1 MAAGIASFVNG
12 VFEGKAWRDEQNDR
26 KRRQKLDDE
35 GLARDLEDRAR
46 RQKIVD
52 QELSWRQEDR
62 AYTKEDRELS
72 RADRARELS
81 ILDEDLRW
89 KREDRARQAEEFDRA
104 EAQRQQEEAARA
116 AEQAVLDETFG
127 GGSNAAAQP
136 RPVPADAFP
145 VGAGQGNTGYGART
159 ARPALSVMDQPA
171 AAPRPPTSVAAPAT
185 VPTAPARPA
194 EVAGS
199 TVFDKATGAPLMA
212 LPPRAD
218 APASPAPASTTAAP
232 GAAFAG
238 TPTTATGTP
247 VASVEAAAETA
258 PKAPTKLAF
267 GVTGKGNA
275 VPATKA
281 QYDRAAEAGVKAY
294 AAEQMPKIV
303 QFYLQNGQLE
313 KAAAFQK
320 FFDDKK
326 TQDGMKSWMKA
337 VHALNVGDTDT
348 FVDGMIGAYNSYYD
362 DGYTALKDQSE
373 LIKDDAGKLVSAKI
387 AFRDEDTGKILFQEF
402 NDIED
407 MVVSVIGKLS
417 PEGAYDTLYEMM
429 VAKKDGGKVDTS
441 KIAETIKQLSDANLE
456 FSQLPLAEQVRMATQ
471 LLATGDLSGSG
482 APTQAFT
489 EDDI

>member
-89 KREDRARQAEEFDRA
+89 KREDRARQAEELDRA

-116 AEQAVLDETFG
+116 AEQALLAETFG

-145 VGAGQGNTGYGART
+145 VGASQGNTGYGART

-171 AAPRPPTSVAAPAT
+171 AAPRPPTSVAPP
-185 VPTAPARPA
+185 PTAPARPA

-303 QFYLQNGQLE
+303 QFYLQNGQPE

-320 FFDDKK
+320 YLNDDR
-326 TQDGMKSWMKA
+326 TQKGMKHYMRA
-337 VHALNVGDTDT
+337 LHAANVKDIDT
-348 FVDGMIGAYNSYYD
+348 FVDGMIGAYNTYMD

-373 LIKDDAGKLVSAKI
+373 FVTDDQGQLLSATI
-387 AFRDEDTGKILFQEF
+387 AFRKDETGEVLTQTFDSFQ
-402 NDIED
+402 D
-407 MVVSVIGKLS
+407 MQVAIVGFLS
-417 PEGAYDTLYEMM
+417 PEGAFDENYQRLFGE
-429 VAKKDGGKVDTS
+429 KDGGTEADTS
-441 KIAETIKQLSDANLE
+441 KIAETIKQLSDANIE
-456 FSQLPLAEQVRMATQ
+456 FSQLPLAEQLRMATQ

-482 APTQAFT
+482 AAAIPF
-489 EDDI
+489 EELDD

>member
-1 MAAGIASFVNG
+1 
-12 VFEGKAWRDEQNDR
+12 
-26 KRRQKLDDE
+26 
-35 GLARDLEDRAR
+35 
-46 RQKIVD
+46 
-52 QELSWRQEDR
+52 
-62 AYTKEDRELS
+62 
-72 RADRARELS
+72 LS

-104 EAQRQQEEAARA
+104 EAQRQQEEADRA
-116 AEQAVLDETFG
+116 YELSLLNDLTRDGAPT
-127 GGSNAAAQP
+127 AAQP
-136 RPVPADAFP
+136 PADAFP

-171 AAPRPPTSVAAPAT
+171 AASRPPTSVAAP
-185 VPTAPARPA
+185 PTAPARPA
-194 EVAGS
+194 DVAGS

-232 GAAFAG
+232 GAAFAS

-294 AAEQMPKIV
+294 ATEQMPKIV
-303 QFYLQNGQLE
+303 QFYLQNGQPE

-320 FFDDKK
+320 YLNDDR
-326 TQDGMKSWMKA
+326 TQKGMKHYMRA
-337 VHALNVGDTDT
+337 LHAANVKDIDT
-348 FVDGMIGAYNSYYD
+348 FVDGMIGAYNTYMD

-373 LIKDDAGKLVSAKI
+373 FVRDDQGHLVSATI
-387 AFRDEDTGKILFQEF
+387 AFRKDETGEVLTQTFDSFQ
-402 NDIED
+402 D
-407 MVVSVIGKLS
+407 MQVAIVGFLS
-417 PEGAYDTLYEMM
+417 PEGAFDENYQRLFGE
-429 VAKKDGGKVDTS
+429 KDGGTEADTS
-441 KIAETIKQLSDANLE
+441 KIAETIKQLSDANIE

-482 APTQAFT
+482 AAAIPF
-489 EDDI
+489 EELDD